1 MHKLVI
7 LIESLDESGT
17 YDQDWP
23 EFLHLAESMP
33 GLIRETTSRVEIFL
47 YGQRPYELMHELYFE
62 SLEDAQQAMAS
73 PQGSAAGKLLQRM
86 TRGHLTL
93 FFADHKED
101 DLENIRRYQASG
113 PGGGG
118 MGTPDNEPK

>member
-7 LIESLDESGT
+7 LIDSLEGGGT
-17 YDQDWP
+17 YDEDWP

-33 GLIRETTSRVEIFL
+33 GLIRETTSRIEIFL
-47 YGQRPYELMHELYFE
+47 YGQTTYELMHELYFE
-62 SLEDAQQAMAS
+62 SLEAAQQAMAS

-86 TRGHLTL
+86 TRGRLTL

-101 DLENIRRYQASG
+101 DLENIRRYRSSDQ
-113 PGGGG
+113 GGETGS
-118 MGTPDNEPK
+118 PDDALK